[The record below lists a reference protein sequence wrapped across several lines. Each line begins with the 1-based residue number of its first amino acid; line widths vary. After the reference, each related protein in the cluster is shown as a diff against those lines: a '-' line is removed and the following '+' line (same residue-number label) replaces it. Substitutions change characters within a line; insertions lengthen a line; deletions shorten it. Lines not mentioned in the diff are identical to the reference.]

1 MRIQQMRLWWQQM
14 RLRYDFRAYQC
25 LNVLIVLGDTL
36 DVSWAL
42 PGGQTYSVQSAP
54 AQNQAYH
61 ERKCIFVDDTMETD
75 K

>member
-42 PGGQTYSVQSAP
+42 PGGQTCSVQSAP

-61 ERKCIFVDDTMETD
+61 ERKCIFLDDTMETD